1 MPRWEVD
8 KEKVNQN
15 LILPVSLMLIFAVSL
30 YVSIRDFVQDQNN
43 YFLIFGIIAATVF
56 ITYIVGRIYGEVN
69 QYKDF
74 IEISD
79 KGISF
84 RTTPGFGLG
93 WLPVTKQLLFNEIQ
107 SVDMIEVSQFFS
119 PNEKKKAILLWPK
132 NEKQIILGSYL
143 EGPQLMNVVMAMK
156 GSVMLSQK
164 LRNLFGTD
172 TEVSDTIKKVAEFGK
187 QMWNRYKDATGEK

>member
-8 KEKVNQN
+8 KEKVEQN
-15 LILPVSLMLIFAVSL
+15 LILPVSILIIFVVSL
-30 YVSIRDFVQDQNN
+30 YVSIRDFVLDQTN
-43 YFLIFGIIAATVF
+43 YFLIFGIIASTVF

-69 QYKDF
+69 QDKDF

-79 KGISF
+79 KRISF
-84 RTTPGFGLG
+84 RTTPAFGMG
-93 WLPVTKQLLFNEIQ
+93 WLPGTKQLFFDEIQ

-132 NEKQIILGSYL
+132 NGKQIILGSYL
-143 EGPQLMNVVMAMK
+143 EGPQLMNVVLAMK

-164 LRNLFGTD
+164 LRNLFGRD
-172 TEVSDTIKKVAEFGK
+172 AEVSDTIKKVAEFGK
-187 QMWNRYKDATGEK
+187 QMWNRYKDSIGDK